1 MSVSEIR
8 DDACG
13 ETAPHCASLHAGY
26 ALISHRTDRLYRMTE
41 AETLT
46 ARIDALEMRLS
57 HQDRIIED
65 LNAMVM
71 AQWQEIEKL
80 SRQIVRLSDQ
90 VQEAG
95 DSAAGEGPEPPPP
108 HY

>member
-1 MSVSEIR
+1 MKALAVPVGLEGHECSTGSSAMSDI
-8 DDACG
+8 
-13 ETAPHCASLHAGY
+13 
-26 ALISHRTDRLYRMTE
+26 
-41 AETLT
+41 ETLIR
-46 ARIDALEMRLS
+46 RIDALEMRLS
-57 HQDRIIED
+57 HQDRTIED